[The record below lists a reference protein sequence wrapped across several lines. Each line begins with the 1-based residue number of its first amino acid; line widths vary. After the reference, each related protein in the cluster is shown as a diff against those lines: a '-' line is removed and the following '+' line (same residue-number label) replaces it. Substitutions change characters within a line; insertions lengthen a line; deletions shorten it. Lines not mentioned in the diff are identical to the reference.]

1 MDLKTG
7 EGENNL
13 GNILMSLRDYIRQ
26 NGIPDVSSCYH
37 SLSGP
42 FDGIWISD
50 QDITLSGCECIV
62 NATNEMLFGSGG
74 IDGAIYR
81 AAGEELREECATLGG
96 CRVGEAKLTKGY
108 RLKAKY
114 IIHTV
119 GHRYPSENCRENL
132 VIPKRKLVR
141 LL

>member
-1 MDLKTG
+1 MKVKI
-7 EGENNL
+7 
-13 GNILMSLRDYIRQ
+13 ILEKFSCPLRDYIRQ

-62 NATNEMLFGSGG
+62 NATNETLFGRGG

-96 CRVGEAKLTKGY
+96 CRVGEAKTNEGIPIESEVY
-108 RLKAKY
+108 
-114 IIHTV
+114 
-119 GHRYPSENCRENL
+119 YPYSRSQISL
-132 VIPKRKLVR
+132 
-141 LL
+141 